1 MSLLSLPRTER
12 RTRSSCQS
20 FPRAFILRTSFF
32 WVSELML
39 KIRPAKSPLFI
50 WVGVACHAQ
59 QVCVQRKAALTAEVR
74 HYLYSPVFCVY
85 TAALIKQPK
94 THLCTFAHAP
104 SVTVLQSPRLLISSL
119 IFRALIQNTPVL
131 NSSND
136 HASVKTLL

>member
-85 TAALIKQPK
+85 TAALIKQPEN
-94 THLCTFAHAP
+94 
-104 SVTVLQSPRLLISSL
+104 SSL
-119 IFRALIQNTPVL
+119 HFRTRALCDCSSVSTVINIIAHIQGFDPTHT
-131 NSSND
+131 SI
-136 HASVKTLL
+136 KLLERPRIR